1 MPLHLATDL
10 SGRMYRDSPGDNPP
24 PDSTR
29 AQRCRPGR
37 LMVRRLGIGGL
48 DAFQFHGFQHA
59 GLALHLFFQ
68 ELDEFALI
76 GQHFIQLLDLVF
88 EVGDMRFKLF
98 HPLVHCI

>member
-1 MPLHLATDL
+1 MPLYLATDL
-10 SGRMYRDSPGDNPP
+10 SGLVFRASPGNNRPP
-24 PDSTR
+24 EANR
-29 AQRCRPGR
+29 ARRCRPGR
-37 LMVRRLGIGGL
+37 LMMRRLGIGGL

-76 GQHFIQLLDLVF
+76 GQHFVQLLDLVF
-88 EVGDMRFKLF
+88 KVGDVRLKLF